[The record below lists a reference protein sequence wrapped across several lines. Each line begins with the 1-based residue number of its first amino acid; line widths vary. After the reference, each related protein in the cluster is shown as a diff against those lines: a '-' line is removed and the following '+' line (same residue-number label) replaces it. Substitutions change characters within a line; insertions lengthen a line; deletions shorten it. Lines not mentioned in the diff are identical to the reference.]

1 MWTSI
6 AFCVG
11 LAKTWLKEVDRFPH
25 LLFSTF
31 LPGDHGK
38 DTTTTNYGNILT
50 RGRGLADV
58 LPRGDGADAVG
69 SGDGHSH
76 PVQAHGRKQTLSP
89 AFRIDSNVGVEA
101 VAAPEIGVTVA
112 NGMITVC
119 GCENPA
125 IEVYSTDGI
134 LLRRVN
140 AASLDAT
147 TLGSGIYLVS
157 VTDGAKRAVRKVRI

>member
-1 MWTSI
+1 MTVEYAPYGTESFLPLEVENI
-6 AFCVG
+6 AERDFMPG
-11 LAKTWLKEVDRFPH
+11 FGTYYRGSLAAVDRKSDNGWFDVRIR
-25 LLFSTF
+25 LTDAS
-31 LPGDHGK
+31 
-38 DTTTTNYGNILT
+38 GNW
-50 RGRGLADV
+50 
-58 LPRGDGADAVG
+58 
-69 SGDGHSH
+69 
-76 PVQAHGRKQTLSP
+76 QEQTLSP

-157 VTDGAKRAVRKVRI
+157 VTDGSKRAVRKVRI

>member
-1 MWTSI
+1 M
-6 AFCVG
+6 
-11 LAKTWLKEVDRFPH
+11 
-25 LLFSTF
+25 
-31 LPGDHGK
+31 
-38 DTTTTNYGNILT
+38 
-50 RGRGLADV
+50 
-58 LPRGDGADAVG
+58 DAVA
-69 SGDGHSH
+69 S
-76 PVQAHGRKQTLSP
+76 
-89 AFRIDSNVGVEA
+89 
-101 VAAPEIGVTVA
+101 PEIGVTVA